1 MSLYIRGKTV
11 PGGVIEGYVP
21 LGDLFVDYDNSRRCH
36 FSLPL
41 PSEGQLSKQLSLL
54 ALI

>member
-1 MSLYIRGKTV
+1 MSLYSRRKTV

-21 LGDLFVDYDNSRRCH
+21 PGDFFVDYDNSCCYH
-36 FSLPL
+36 FSLLL